1 MKSDYKKNYKR
12 NYIIKKNK
20 TKMLIAEIS
29 NQIKDKSKTLENGRF
44 FLIE

>member
-1 MKSDYKKNYKR
+1 MKSDYKK
-12 NYIIKKNK
+12 IIKEIILLQKNK